1 MVTSMVLSQPI
12 GLGGPVGF
20 KVLTI
25 WEKLRRFG
33 LEYCDLPTMLSNV
46 ATLLRLMALN
56 VDGRGTPLA
65 FVFLTIVVSIVY
77 FYVYVVSVAWF
88 VLWRKTDDLVVII
101 VNLSLGIACAICVI
115 NVMFNLFA
123 FEHKTNLLNIVASNR
138 AKKACVAYLAFDK
151 RIDRDSRMYQ
161 NLLKN
166 LRIVKRRAIFV
177 WTMLVSNGLI
187 YVLMP
192 HLLPGKHLIED
203 LQVLYGLEPMF
214 ESPNFEI
221 SHILVG
227 TAVMSLVYAAGTI
240 GCLLIVVTGYI
251 EAQMTALSHELLH
264 LWADAQAL
272 TFGDVQNQE
281 KLRNQYIKQQLE
293 FIIQAHAANLALLRL
308 TEDIFSNSIAIEFC
322 LLAISLIVELLGGLE
337 NTYLEIPFALTQVS
351 MDCFTGQRLIDA
363 SLTFKEA
370 VYSCKWENFDVQ
382 NMKIVLVILQ
392 NSQTMALSAGGM
404 AELRYTSLMTVFR
417 AIYSAYAT
425 LRSTMHGHKPGH

>member
-1 MVTSMVLSQPI
+1 MVLSQPI
-12 GLGGPVGF
+12 GLGGTVGF

-25 WEKLRRFG
+25 REKLRRFG

-46 ATLLRLMALN
+46 ESLMKHMAIN
-56 VDGRGTPLA
+56 VDGRGRCIPIA
-65 FVFLTIVVSIVY
+65 FVVLTIIVVEIV
-77 FYVYVVSVAWF
+77 YVYVSLAWF
-88 VLWRKTDDLVVII
+88 VLWRETDDLVAIM
-101 VNLSLGIACAICVI
+101 VNISLGTACAICLVK
-115 NVMFNLFA
+115 LFSL
-123 FEHKTNLLNIVASNR
+123 HLNSNR
-138 AKKACVAYLAFDK
+138 AKKAFVAYLAFDK

-187 YVLMP
+187 YVLLP
-192 HLLPGKHLIED
+192 HLLPGKHLMED
-203 LQVLYGLEPMF
+203 LQVLYGLEPMY

-221 SHILVG
+221 SHIVIGTASIFMAHAVG
-227 TAVMSLVYAAGTI
+227 TVE
-240 GCLLIVVTGYI
+240 CLLIVVTGYI

-264 LWADAQAL
+264 LWTDAQAL
-272 TFGDVQNQE
+272 TFGDVQNQK

-308 TEDIFSNSIAIEFC
+308 TKDIFSNSTAIEFC

-337 NTYLEIPFALTQVS
+337 NTYLQIPFALTLVS
-351 MDCFTGQRLIDA
+351 LDCFTGQRLIDA

-392 NSQTMALSAGGM
+392 NSQTMVLSAGGM

-417 AIYSAYAT
+417 SIYSAYMT
-425 LRSTMHGHKPGH
+425 LRSTI

>member
-1 MVTSMVLSQPI
+1 MPASNLKRAYFFEYLCNIIIDRPA
-12 GLGGPVGF
+12 GLGGTVGF
-20 KVLTI
+20 KVSTI

-46 ATLLRLMALN
+46 ATLLRLLALN
-56 VDGRGTPLA
+56 VDGRGIPIASVVLMI
-65 FVFLTIVVSIVY
+65 IVVIVY
-77 FYVYVVSVAWF
+77 LYVYVVSLAWF
-88 VLWRKTDDLVVII
+88 VLWRETDDLVAIMVI
-101 VNLSLGIACAICVI
+101 LSLGIASIICV
-115 NVMFNLFA
+115 VKLFSL
-123 FEHKTNLLNIVASNR
+123 HLNSNR
-138 AKKACVAYLAFDK
+138 AKEAFVAYLAFDK

-166 LRIVKRRAIFV
+166 LRIVKHRAIFV

-187 YVLMP
+187 YVLLP
-192 HLLPGKHLIED
+192 HLLPGKHLMED

-227 TAVMSLVYAAGTI
+227 TAVMFLAYVAGTV
-240 GCLLIVVTGYI
+240 GCLLVVVTGYI

-264 LWADAQAL
+264 LWADAQSL
-272 TFGDVQNQE
+272 TFGDVQNQK
-281 KLRNQYIKQQLE
+281 KLKNQYIKQQLE

-308 TEDIFSNSIAIEFC
+308 TKHIFSNSIAIEFC

-370 VYSCKWENFDVQ
+370 VYFCKWENFDVK

-417 AIYSAYAT
+417 AIYSAYAA
-425 LRSTMHGHKPGH
+425 LRSTL